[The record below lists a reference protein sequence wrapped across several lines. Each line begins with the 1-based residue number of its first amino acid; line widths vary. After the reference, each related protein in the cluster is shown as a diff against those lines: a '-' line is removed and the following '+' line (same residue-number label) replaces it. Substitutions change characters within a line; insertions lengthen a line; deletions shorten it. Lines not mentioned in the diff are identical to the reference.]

1 MYRGRHS
8 LKVERHI
15 LLVKVATWQECNVIA
30 ELVGD
35 SNNPHNQLFLVVV
48 EEEMCNK
55 NVALSISNLFPE
67 TNFLKIHENFNWEH
81 REHNNVKW

>member
-15 LLVKVATWQECNVIA
+15 LPVKVATWQECNVIA

-35 SNNPHNQLFLVVV
+35 SNNPRSQLFLVVV
-48 EEEMCNK
+48 EEGMCNK
-55 NVALSISNLFPE
+55 NVVLSISNPFPE
-67 TNFLKIHENFNWEH
+67 TY
-81 REHNNVKW
+81 

>member
-15 LLVKVATWQECNVIA
+15 LPVKVATWQECNVIA

-35 SNNPHNQLFLVVV
+35 SNNPRNRLFLVVV
-48 EEEMCNK
+48 EEDLCSK
-55 NVALSISNLFPE
+55 NVVLSISNLSPE
-67 TNFLKIHENFNWEH
+67 TY
-81 REHNNVKW
+81 